1 MRVRM
6 GNFVYESADED
17 AAKTANLRDQIK
29 SLNDQISTLVG
40 EDPERAAGLVG
51 QKSELEKQLVLQ
63 VGAAAKA
70 QKATQTPDQASA
82 TDRQSNIIAPDQ
94 GTPAPIA
101 DGTPVSAPSVD
112 SDNNAVVSND
122 GAIVSMPQLESALK
136 ILGAPKRI
144 RVGGKLFEAVS
155 VNMPKKV
162 RIGGY
167 IYEASETDSVS
178 PRKTVEE
185 VGRLLHGKHPKIDTR
200 SGKTEVVLVDDD
212 GNETGVLSDAAIQ
225 ISYDRKGGYDA
236 VIYGNGWVAENPS
249 EGVWRVWPG
258 ESRTGA
264 SYRHYEVGEEI
275 GGKKSTGWDDIEE
288 SVTREEVAAGDG
300 SGLNHYTDTDK
311 FGGSLIDSLNS
322 LKHRGVCAEL
332 ADGSDDIILTVGEYK
347 ARLILSDATLEAYQE
362 GPGSDLIFRYV
373 VEDAI
378 ERTPGYTYIEETS
391 NEGSNRVDVY
401 SADETSELHIYIKQ
415 IKSHKPEEDGSV
427 SSEDVID

>member
-63 VGAAAKA
+63 VGATAKA

-122 GAIVSMPQLESALK
+122 GAIVSMPQLESVLK
-136 ILGAPKRI
+136 VLGAPKRI

-155 VNMPKKV
+155 VDMPKKV

-167 IYEASETDSVS
+167 IYEAASLKGDEHVD
-178 PRKTVEE
+178 RKTIEE
-185 VGRLLHGKHPKIDTR
+185 IGRLLHGKHPKIDTR
-200 SGKTEVVLVDDD
+200 NGKTEIALVDDD
-212 GNETGVLSDAAIQ
+212 GNEAGVLSDATVR
-225 ISYDRKGGYDA
+225 ISYSRGGGYDA

-258 ESRTGA
+258 KSRTGA
-264 SYRHYEVGEEI
+264 SYRHYEVGEEFD
-275 GGKKSTGWDDIEE
+275 GKKSDGWDSIEE
-288 SVTREEVAAGDG
+288 SVTREEIAVGDG
-300 SGLNHYTDTDK
+300 AGLNHYTDTDK
-311 FGGSLIDSLNS
+311 FSEALVDSLNS
-322 LKHRGVCAEL
+322 LKHRGVCAEIV
-332 ADGSDDIILTVGEYK
+332 DDDVILTVGEYK

-362 GPGSDLIFRYV
+362 GPGSDIIFRYV

-378 ERTPGYTYIEETS
+378 ERTPGYTYVEETS

-415 IKSHKPEEDGSV
+415 IKSHRPEEDGSV

>member
-6 GNFVYESADED
+6 GNFMYESADED

-122 GAIVSMPQLESALK
+122 GAIVSMPQLESVLK
-136 ILGAPKRI
+136 VLGAPKRI

-155 VNMPKKV
+155 VDMPKKV

-167 IYEASETDSVS
+167 IYEAASLKGDEHTN
-178 PRKTVEE
+178 
-185 VGRLLHGKHPKIDTR
+185 
-200 SGKTEVVLVDDD
+200 GKT
-212 GNETGVLSDAAIQ
+212 I
-225 ISYDRKGGYDA
+225 K
-236 VIYGNGWVAENPS
+236 
-249 EGVWRVWPG
+249 
-258 ESRTGA
+258 
-264 SYRHYEVGEEI
+264 
-275 GGKKSTGWDDIEE
+275 E
-288 SVTREEVAAGDG
+288 SVTREEIAVGDG
-300 SGLNHYTDTDK
+300 AGLNHYTDTDK
-311 FGGSLIDSLNS
+311 FSEALVDSLNS
-322 LKHRGVCAEL
+322 LKHRGVCAEVV
-332 ADGSDDIILTVGEYK
+332 DDDVILTVGEYK

-362 GPGSDLIFRYV
+362 GPGSDIIFRYV

-378 ERTPGYTYIEETS
+378 ERTPGYTYVEETS

>member
-6 GNFVYESADED
+6 GKFVYESADED
-17 AAKTANLRDQIK
+17 ATKTAALRDQIK

-70 QKATQTPDQASA
+70 QKAAGGDQNVP

-94 GTPAPIA
+94 GTKADIA

-136 ILGAPKRI
+136 VLGAPKRI

-155 VNMPKKV
+155 VDMPKKV

-167 IYEASETDSVS
+167 IYEAVSLETECDDYGS
-178 PRKTVEE
+178 PV
-185 VGRLLHGKHPKIDTR
+185 
-200 SGKTEVVLVDDD
+200 
-212 GNETGVLSDAAIQ
+212 
-225 ISYDRKGGYDA
+225 
-236 VIYGNGWVAENPS
+236 
-249 EGVWRVWPG
+249 
-258 ESRTGA
+258 
-264 SYRHYEVGEEI
+264 
-275 GGKKSTGWDDIEE
+275 EE
-288 SVTREEVAAGDG
+288 SVSREEVEVGDG
-300 SGLNHYTDTDK
+300 AGLNHYTDTAK
-311 FGGSLIDSLNS
+311 FSEALVDSLNS
-322 LKHRGVCAEL
+322 LKHRGVCAE
-332 ADGSDDIILTVGEYK
+332 ATDDDDVIVTVGEYK
-347 ARLILSDATLEAYQE
+347 AKLILSDATLEAYQE

-378 ERTPGYTYIEETS
+378 ERTPGYTYVEETS

-415 IKSHKPEEDGSV
+415 IKSHRPEEDGSV
-427 SSEDVID
+427 ATSDVID

>member
-6 GNFVYESADED
+6 GKFVYESADED
-17 AAKTANLRDQIK
+17 ATKTAALRDQIK

-70 QKATQTPDQASA
+70 QKAAGGDQNVP

-94 GTPAPIA
+94 GTKADIA

-136 ILGAPKRI
+136 VLGAPKRI

-155 VNMPKKV
+155 VDMPKKV

-167 IYEASETDSVS
+167 IYEATGIEGHEHID
-178 PRKTVEE
+178 RKTIEE
-185 VGRLLHGKHPKIDTR
+185 IGRLLHGKHPKITT
-200 SGKTEVVLVDDD
+200 SGGKTEIVMVDDD
-212 GNETGVLSDAAIQ
+212 GNESGVIVGAAID
-225 ISYDRKGGYDA
+225 ISYSREGGYDA
-236 VIYGNGWVAENPS
+236 VIHGDGWVAENPS

-258 ESRTGA
+258 ESRTGT
-264 SYRHYEVGEEI
+264 SYRHYEVGEK
-275 GGKKSTGWDDIEE
+275 GNGWDDIEE
-288 SVTREEVAAGDG
+288 SVSREEVKVGDG
-300 SGLNHYTDTDK
+300 AGLNHYTDTAK
-311 FGGSLIDSLNS
+311 FSEALIDSLNS
-322 LKHRGVCAEL
+322 LKHRGVCAE
-332 ADGSDDIILTVGEYK
+332 AIDDDDIVVTVGEYK
-347 ARLILSDATLEAYQE
+347 AKLILSDATLEAYQE

-378 ERTPGYTYIEETS
+378 ERTPGYTYVEETS

-415 IKSHKPEEDGSV
+415 IKSHRPEEDGSV
-427 SSEDVID
+427 ATSDVID